1 MPQPL
6 CANDLI
12 HRRDEAQSEDS
23 SPRHRQKGRNMSA
36 SHQDVPTF
44 VITGAHPM
52 SRLNRRRLLLTG
64 SSLLTFAAMARPGRA
79 ATPGLTTHMLDVVNG
94 KPAEGVQID
103 FASLQGE
110 TYQFIRTVHTNADGR
125 NAEPLLTPETMKVG
139 QYQLVFHIA
148 EYFTKLGTVL
158 PNPPFLDKAVI
169 QFGIADA
176 TSHYHVPL
184 LASPWTYTTYRGS

>member
-1 MPQPL
+1 MPP
-6 CANDLI
+6 I
-12 HRRDEAQSEDS
+12 
-23 SPRHRQKGRNMSA
+23 
-36 SHQDVPTF
+36 
-44 VITGAHPM
+44 
-52 SRLNRRRLLLTG
+52 NRRGILFAG
-64 SSLLTFAAMARPGRA
+64 SSFLAGVVMARPRAAIA

-103 FASLQGE
+103 FSALDGDV
-110 TYQFIRTVHTNADGR
+110 YRPIRTVHTNVDGR
-125 NAEPLLTPETMKVG
+125 NAEPLLTAETIKVG

-148 EYFTKLGTVL
+148 EYFTRLGTVL
-158 PNPPFLDKAVI
+158 PNPPFLDKAVV

>member
-1 MPQPL
+1 MIQ
-6 CANDLI
+6 I
-12 HRRDEAQSEDS
+12 
-23 SPRHRQKGRNMSA
+23 
-36 SHQDVPTF
+36 
-44 VITGAHPM
+44 
-52 SRLNRRRLLLTG
+52 NRRRMLTTG
-64 SSLLTFAAMARPGRA
+64 SSLLAFAAMSGVTRARA
-79 ATPGLTTHMLDVVNG
+79 AGTPGLTTHMLDVSNG
-94 KPAEGVQID
+94 KPAEGVRID
-103 FASLQGE
+103 FSSMDE
-110 TYQFIRTVHTNADGR
+110 DKITFIRTVHTNADGR